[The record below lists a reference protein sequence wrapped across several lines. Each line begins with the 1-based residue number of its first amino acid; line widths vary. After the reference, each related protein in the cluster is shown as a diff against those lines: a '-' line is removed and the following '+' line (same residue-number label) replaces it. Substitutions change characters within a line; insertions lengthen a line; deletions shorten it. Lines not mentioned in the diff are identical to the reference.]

1 MADISITAA
10 NVKLVSGPTER
21 LVAGAAVTAGQ
32 LCYREASTSKA
43 KLSDNDNATAEV
55 RALRGMALG
64 GAAADQPVIL
74 ASNGAVVDL
83 GAAVLTAG
91 TDYYLSG
98 TPGGICPRADVT
110 TGDDPVRVGMAQTTA
125 HLLLDF
131 ADPGVT
137 L

>member
-10 NVKLVSGPTER
+10 SVKLVSGPTEDMR
-21 LVAGAAVTAGQ
+21 AGAALAAGQ
-32 LCYREASTSKA
+32 IAYKEAATSLA
-43 KLSDNDNATAEV
+43 KLADNDSATAEV
-55 RALRGMALG
+55 RGAHGMALN
-64 GAAADQPVIL
+64 GAAIDQPVKV
-74 ASNGAVVDL
+74 ARDGAVVEV
-83 GAAVLTAG
+83 GAVLTAG

-110 TGDDPVRVGMAQTTA
+110 TGDDPVRIGMALTTSR
-125 HLLLDF
+125 LQLDF

>member
-10 NVKLVSGPTER
+10 NVKLVSGPTEHMI
-21 LVAGAAVTAGQ
+21 AGAAITAGQ
-32 LCYREASTSKA
+32 IAYKEASSNKA

-55 RALRGMALG
+55 RAGFGMALD
-64 GAAADQPVIL
+64 GAAADQPVTL
-74 ASNGAVVDL
+74 AKNGAVVDV
-83 GAAVLTAG
+83 GAVLTAG

-98 TPGGICPRADVT
+98 TPGAICPRADVT
-110 TGDDPVRVGMAQTTA
+110 TGDDPVRIGMAQTTS